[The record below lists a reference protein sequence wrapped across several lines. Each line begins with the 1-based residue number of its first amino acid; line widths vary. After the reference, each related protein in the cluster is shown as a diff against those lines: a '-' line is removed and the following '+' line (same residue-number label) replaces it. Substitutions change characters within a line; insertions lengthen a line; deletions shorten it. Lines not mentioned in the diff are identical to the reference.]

1 MNDNGNVKFNR
12 NRRQSLVVYFIPYTK
27 EPGRDTISTRVPLLY
42 SVLKEHTEVLR
53 APQSLNAKIFLLNRI
68 LLLITSAKSLL
79 SLFRIYLRNKERIV
93 IFGSD
98 QPAGFIA
105 AVLGTL
111 TRHLWK
117 SKSIHIFY
125 DSHGSRYKLAIDLN
139 QPLIY
144 RIISV
149 FEDSL
154 SVKVADLVIIPTYAD
169 KVIYAQYTRK
179 KTKFIILPSLV
190 RTDNVVFNEW
200 NKRRFEFAFHA
211 NFGYPPNI
219 EALKIIS
226 RWLEDKSGINLV
238 IFGVNSRIA
247 YKYIAPKTLRQNE
260 IRIFGYIDNPYL
272 ILGNTKFYLAPIFK
286 GTGIITKVLEA
297 MASGAV
303 PITTKFVAL
312 GIPELRQ
319 WPELI
324 ASNTSDWIGKAE
336 KHLVGVY
343 KLDYDAISKK
353 LIDMTNK
360 NYGYSAN
367 KLLLRNAL
375 EKLGYADRV

>member
-1 MNDNGNVKFNR
+1 
-12 NRRQSLVVYFIPYTK
+12 
-27 EPGRDTISTRVPLLY
+27 
-42 SVLKEHTEVLR
+42 
-53 APQSLNAKIFLLNRI
+53 
-68 LLLITSAKSLL
+68 
-79 SLFRIYLRNKERIV
+79 V

-117 SKSIHIFY
+117 SKSIHIVY

-139 QPLIY
+139 QSLIY
-144 RIISV
+144 RMISV

-154 SVKVADLVIIPTYAD
+154 SVRVADLVMIPTYAD

>member
-1 MNDNGNVKFNR
+1 M
-12 NRRQSLVVYFIPYTK
+12 
-27 EPGRDTISTRVPLLY
+27 
-42 SVLKEHTEVLR
+42 
-53 APQSLNAKIFLLNRI
+53 
-68 LLLITSAKSLL
+68 
-79 SLFRIYLRNKERIV
+79 
-93 IFGSD
+93 
-98 QPAGFIA
+98 
-105 AVLGTL
+105 
-111 TRHLWK
+111 
-117 SKSIHIFY
+117 
-125 DSHGSRYKLAIDLN
+125 
-139 QPLIY
+139 
-144 RIISV
+144 ISV

-179 KTKFIILPSLV
+179 KTKFIILPSLA

-238 IFGVNSRIA
+238 IFGVNSRTA

>member
-1 MNDNGNVKFNR
+1 MNDNGNAKFNR

-27 EPGRDTISTRVPLLY
+27 EPGRDTISTRIPLLY

-53 APQSLNAKIFLLNRI
+53 APRPLNAKIFLLNRI

-111 TRHLWK
+111 ARHLWK
-117 SKSIHIFY
+117 SKSIHIVY

-144 RIISV
+144 RMISI

-247 YKYIAPKTLRQNE
+247 YK
-260 IRIFGYIDNPYL
+260 
-272 ILGNTKFYLAPIFK
+272 
-286 GTGIITKVLEA
+286 
-297 MASGAV
+297 
-303 PITTKFVAL
+303 
-312 GIPELRQ
+312 
-319 WPELI
+319 
-324 ASNTSDWIGKAE
+324 
-336 KHLVGVY
+336 
-343 KLDYDAISKK
+343 
-353 LIDMTNK
+353 
-360 NYGYSAN
+360 
-367 KLLLRNAL
+367 
-375 EKLGYADRV
+375 